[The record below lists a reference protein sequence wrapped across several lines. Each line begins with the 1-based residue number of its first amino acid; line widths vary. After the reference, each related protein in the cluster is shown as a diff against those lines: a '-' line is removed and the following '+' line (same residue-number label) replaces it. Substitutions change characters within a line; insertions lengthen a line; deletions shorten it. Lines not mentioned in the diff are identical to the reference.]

1 MAHVGLGKAIA
12 KIWKGKPAP
21 VDYVVLWRVM
31 RNLPE
36 HQEIA
41 VTDDMWFSPSQLAS
55 MCHRAYALAAYLEKP
70 VAKDFDVTS
79 RWRMDLGTGGH
90 TVAQDL
96 WVGPTK
102 MLLGGWRCP
111 SCSKVHGLDPDDSPV
126 YWRGGMRREKV
137 TLKSAEPLPDVCRFC
152 GFRPS
157 SAATFSFVEPLL
169 YDEFYQVSGKCDGF
183 LHPSIDAYEVVDF
196 KFTSSLYHV
205 RLKPYVQHIIQLS
218 WYMWMAK
225 VYRGRI
231 IYIDRTAKN
240 FRDAWVEHS
249 VEFDDYFMDS
259 ERRMLNDLRNCI
271 KERQIYG
278 QEYWKNPRFPVCRYG
293 GKSPYGGP
301 CECVAIEASG
311 QGHGH

>member
-1 MAHVGLGKAIA
+1 MGLGRAIA

-31 RNLPE
+31 KNLPE
-36 HQEIA
+36 RQELTVSA
-41 VTDDMWFSPSQLAS
+41 DMWFSPSQLAS
-55 MCHRAYALAAYLEKP
+55 MCHRAYALAAYKNVPIVKE
-70 VAKDFDVTS
+70 FDVNS

-90 TVAQDL
+90 AVAQDL

-111 SCSKVHGLDPDDSPV
+111 SCGKVDGVSPDDSPV
-126 YWRGGMRREKV
+126 WWRGGERREKV
-137 TLKSAEPLPDVCRFC
+137 TLASSLPLPKECRFC
-152 GFRPS
+152 HFMPS
-157 SAATFSFVEPLL
+157 GAARFSFVEPLL
-169 YDEFYQVSGKCDGF
+169 FDKYYKVSGRCDGF
-183 LHPSIDAYEVVDF
+183 LHPSIDVYEVVDF
-196 KFTSSLYHV
+196 KFVGTLYHV
-205 RLKPYVQHIIQLS
+205 RRNPYPQHIIQLF

-231 IYIDRTAKN
+231 IYIDRTAKK

-249 VEFDDYFMDS
+249 IEFDDYFMDS

-271 KERQIYG
+271 QEREQFQG
-278 QEYWKNPRFPVCRYG
+278 DWRQNPRFPVCRYG

-301 CECVAIEASG
+301 CECVALEASG
-311 QGHGH
+311 HGHGH